1 MPSDFLSTEDHK
13 MPIPVSDELRQWL
26 HSRNLQGF
34 IKVAEAE
41 PHPQAEALLQ
51 ELDITKITTK
61 KVRNALQMQRGGF
74 DAVKKPTEEAL
85 QSYFGEYSP
94 SAKAYQTNGGKDEF
108 FHEVARFLLEIGFVS
123 PRFYCMPKKRAGFII
138 AAYEEEDFDWPY
150 LSAEAR
156 REQL

>member
-1 MPSDFLSTEDHK
+1 MS
-13 MPIPVSDELRQWL
+13 
-26 HSRNLQGF
+26 
-34 IKVAEAE
+34 
-41 PHPQAEALLQ
+41 
-51 ELDITKITTK
+51 
-61 KVRNALQMQRGGF
+61 RGGF

-85 QSYFGEYSP
+85 QSYFSEYSP

-150 LSAEAR
+150 L
-156 REQL
+156 